1 MLLNKGCVTTL
12 RNKENQLAYDLAVRN
27 PEVGRLLMTHTGMYM
42 YTIYSMMVTSSLWC
56 GEFYILNI
64 DVPCAHYAGDVT
76 IIQYIVYSMLTD
88 PIYKI

>member
-42 YTIYSMMVTSSLWC
+42 YNICSVSPMINIKGGGVHPWYMMF
-56 GEFYILNI
+56 G
-64 DVPCAHYAGDVT
+64 
-76 IIQYIVYSMLTD
+76 
-88 PIYKI
+88 